1 MLLRMNGIFREI
13 VCQLPDMSSG
23 AVGEKGFNPI
33 MYMMWGLDGKKSDIG
48 VGIG

>member
-1 MLLRMNGIFREI
+1 VLLRMNGIFREI

-33 MYMMWGLDGKKSDIG
+33 MIEMRDIERLRSDIE
-48 VGIG
+48 IGLC